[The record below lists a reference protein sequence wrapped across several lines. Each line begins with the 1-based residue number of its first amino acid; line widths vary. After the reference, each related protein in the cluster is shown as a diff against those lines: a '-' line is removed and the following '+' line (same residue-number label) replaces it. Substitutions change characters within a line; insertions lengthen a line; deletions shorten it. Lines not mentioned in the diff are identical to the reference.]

1 MAQQLNPYLTF
12 PGNAEEALHFYAQVL
27 GGSPQVMSFK
37 EAGMDAD
44 GVMHGSLDTPA
55 GFHIFAAD
63 SVEGMAPLTPGNNM
77 QMSLSGDDAE
87 ALRGYWD
94 GLTDKGNI
102 VVPLE
107 KQMWGDEYGQVIDR
121 YGIAWHVNIS
131 GGDPA

>member
-12 PGNAEEALHFYAQVL
+12 PGNAAEALDFYAQVL
-27 GGSPQVMSFK
+27 GGTPRTMTFRES
-37 EAGMDAD
+37 GMDAD
-44 GVMHGSLDTPA
+44 GLMHGSLDTPA
-55 GFHIFAAD
+55 GFHIFASD
-63 SVEGMAPLTPGNNM
+63 SVEGMSELKPGNNM

-94 GLTDKGNI
+94 GLAADGNV

-121 YGIAWHVNIS
+121 FGIAWHVNI
-131 GGDPA
+131 GGAEA